1 MVDETGAPPRRP
13 WFRGALR
20 GVVGAMA
27 MSGMRQVAV
36 GVGAIERTPP
46 DAVLKEGVPL
56 LLESVP
62 EHRRSAAVELAHWG
76 YGATAGAAF
85 ALLPARLRRSRLTGP
100 VYGVA
105 VWGLF
110 EVAVAPVLGL
120 AHARGSRPRERW
132 ALLIDHVVFGFV
144 VGTPP
149 EAGIAGSDGP
159 DGEPGGEPR
168 GDGSGPGGTG
178 PEDRRRGA

>member
-120 AHARGSRPRERW
+120 AHARRSRPRERW

-149 EAGIAGSDGP
+149 EAGIAGPDG

-168 GDGSGPGGTG
+168 GDGSGAGGTG